1 MAITVRDE
9 RPDEAAVVHDVIQ
22 RAFDSPVEA
31 DLWDALAVRPR
42 CASYVAETDGEVVGH
57 VGLTWCW
64 LDAPDRL
71 VDVLVLSPL
80 SVLPDR
86 QRSGVGRAL
95 VARAIEAADE
105 AGAPLLFLEGDP
117 AYYSRVGFEPAGPLG
132 FTPPSVRIPLP
143 GFQCVRLSAYDPSL
157 SGALVYADTFWA
169 FDCVGLRGERLE
181 SFRG

>member
-1 MAITVRDE
+1 MAITVRAQ
-9 RPDEAAVVHDVIQ
+9 RPDEAAVVHDVVE
-22 RAFDSPVEA
+22 RAFGDPVVA
-31 DLWDALAVRPR
+31 DLWDALAARPR
-42 CASYVAETDGEVVGH
+42 SASYVAESDGQVVGH
-57 VGLTWCW
+57 VGLTWSW

-86 QRSGVGRAL
+86 QGSGVGRAL

-132 FTPPSVRIPLP
+132 FTPPSARIPLP
-143 GFQCVRLSAYDPSL
+143 AFQCVRLSAYDPSL

-181 SFRG
+181 ALRG